1 MRVLQLLAAGM
12 MCIALNAFGD
22 DCASV
27 IQVNQQS
34 RDGKEQFVAKNISKR
49 PIIAYVVT
57 DDTRDASGNPLHVFS
72 GVFTGGDALH
82 PGASMEIGSVSSSR
96 NQPKFLVD
104 YVRLADGWSCG
115 AASTKEAKVAIARL
129 GKEHY

>member
-1 MRVLQLLAAGM
+1 MRVFQLLAPAM

-27 IQVNQQS
+27 IQVKQQS
-34 RDGKEQFVAKNISKR
+34 REGKEQFIAKNISKR

-57 DDTRDASGNPLHVFS
+57 DDRGDAGGNPVHVFS
-72 GVFTGGDALH
+72 GVFTGDDSFH
-82 PGASMEIGSVSSSR
+82 PGASMEIGSSSSSKS
-96 NQPKFLVD
+96 QSKPLVD

-115 AASTKEAKVAIARL
+115 AASTKEAKAVITRL
-129 GKEHY
+129 GKEH